1 MRPICLKVN
10 SIMDALSKLLAL
22 PWLGYVVCEV
32 QVLGDNTQQLRTH
45 PDMSKRE
52 GTLAVETSVQ
62 G

>member
-1 MRPICLKVN
+1 
-10 SIMDALSKLLAL
+10 MDAESKLLAL
-22 PWLGYVVCEV
+22 PWLGYVMCEV
-32 QVLGDNTQQLRTH
+32 QVLGDNTQQLCTY